1 MSSGA
6 SGWWPSWSAASRWSW
21 SRCATWSRR
30 GAGHRARWCD
40 CRSCRHWPTERSTG
54 CCCGAWLPMSDLE
67 VYSIALTT
75 RFRGIDVREGV
86 LLRGDAG
93 WGEFS
98 PFLEYDDPT
107 AAPWLAAALEAAELG
122 WPDPVRTRVPVN
134 VTVPACSPEQ
144 AREIVLAS

>member
-1 MSSGA
+1 
-6 SGWWPSWSAASRWSW
+6 
-21 SRCATWSRR
+21 
-30 GAGHRARWCD
+30 
-40 CRSCRHWPTERSTG
+40 
-54 CCCGAWLPMSDLE
+54 MSDLE

-144 AREIVLAS
+144 ARDWVSAEHPRAWAPRQLVVVEEIPLLGNGKVDRVALTGLVAEGERRP